1 MVVGGGSTKRSS
13 VRFVDEKEGSKFWL
27 GVEQRL
33 EASNKL
39 YRPELEERRGGPGLS
54 QIDWMGGSSLIPFP
68 PSFASFHFSHFS
80 LPPFVLAAKS
90 TLAAPLFLGSIS
102 VGTTRSTAVL
112 SLSLFPVEIPIF
124 LTSIN
129 LLEQDCKLGISIRP

>member
-68 PSFASFHFSHFS
+68 SSFASFHFSHFS

-90 TLAAPLFLGSIS
+90 TLAATSSSRLNFCRNNSEHGCAES
-102 VGTTRSTAVL
+102 VFVS
-112 SLSLFPVEIPIF
+112 
-124 LTSIN
+124 
-129 LLEQDCKLGISIRP
+129 C